1 MENNNLDN
9 WNNYLKWFEFVNV
22 KNMVVLI
29 NED

>member
-9 WNNYLKWFEFVNV
+9 WNNYSKWFEFVNV